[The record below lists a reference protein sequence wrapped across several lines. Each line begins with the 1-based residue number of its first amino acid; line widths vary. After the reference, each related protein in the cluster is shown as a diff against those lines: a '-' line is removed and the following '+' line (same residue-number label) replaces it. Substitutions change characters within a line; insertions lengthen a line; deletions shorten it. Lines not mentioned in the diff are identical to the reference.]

1 MKMNVKD
8 LKWTN
13 EPKAYVIKDDKIEIT
28 TESGTDLWQRTY
40 YKFRNDNAPMLQMTT
55 DEKEF
60 SFTVKAEYTSHNNY
74 DQAGIVL
81 YLDSEN
87 WIKASVEYGD
97 ERTAFLGAVVTNNGY
112 SDWSTTRISNDIKS
126 MWFRLSRRGDDF
138 CIENSYDGEN
148 FEHIRICHM
157 FKAEDTVRFGVYA
170 CSPED
175 GAFKATFTHFE
186 ITECKWALHE
196 GQQPDEDLL

>member
-1 MKMNVKD
+1 MKFDTTKLN
-8 LKWTN
+8 WTN
-13 EPKAYVIKDDKIEIT
+13 EPKEYAITDTKIEIT
-28 TESGTDLWQRTY
+28 TEPGTDLWQRTY
-40 YKFRNDNAPMLQMTT
+40 YKFRNDNAPMLQMETL
-55 DEKEF
+55 EKEF
-60 SFTVKAEYTSHNNY
+60 SFTVKAEFNSSNNF
-74 DQAGIVL
+74 DQAGISM

-97 ERTAFLGAVVTNNGY
+97 EKSAFLGAVVTNHGY
-112 SDWSTTRISNDIKS
+112 SDWSTTRIPTAVKS

-138 CIENSYDGEN
+138 CVENSYDGET

-157 FKAEDTVRFGVYA
+157 FEGKELIRFGVYA

-175 GAFKATFTHFE
+175 GEFEAIFTDFE
-186 ITECKWALHE
+186 MTECKWALHE